1 MSTDRPDAT
10 GLRNA
15 GKALEDSFFAREN
28 ERLLKKLRE
37 THEFMERRQ
46 ALKEAINLDE
56 DEVIDALLKLDV
68 KPETVAALSVVP
80 LVQVAWADGK
90 IQPEERQ
97 AILEA
102 AEERGIVIGTPCHDL
117 LESWLAARPGPEL
130 MSTWKRYAKELH
142 DNLDP
147 AANDELKFR
156 LIDRARAIAQAS
168 GGIMG
173 ILKVSKEEEAVI
185 NELQHAFE

>member
-1 MSTDRPDAT
+1 MSMDRPDAT

-37 THEFMERRQ
+37 SQEMMERRQ

-80 LVQVAWADGK
+80 LVEVAWADGK
-90 IQPEERQ
+90 IQPEERK
-97 AILEA
+97 AILTA
-102 AEERGIVIGTPCHDL
+102 AEARGITVGTPCHDL
-117 LESWLAARPGPEL
+117 LERWLAHKPGPEL
-130 MSTWKRYAKELH
+130 MDAWKRYAHELH
-142 DNLDP
+142 ENLDP
-147 AANDELKFR
+147 AAAQELKFR
-156 LIDRARAIAQAS
+156 LIDRARGIAQAA

-173 ILKVSKEEEAVI
+173 ILKISKEELAVI
-185 NELQHAFE
+185 DELKQGFE

>member
-46 ALKEAINLDE
+46 ALKEAINLDD

-80 LVQVAWADGK
+80 LVQVAWAYGK
-90 IQPEERQ
+90 VQPEERK

-117 LESWLAARPGPEL
+117 LESWLSSRPGPEL
-130 MSTWKRYAKELH
+130 MDAWKRYARELH
-142 DNLDP
+142 DNLDA
-147 AANDELKFR
+147 AANNELKFR
-156 LIDRARAIAQAS
+156 LIDRARGIAEAS

-173 ILKVSKEEEAVI
+173 MLKVSKEEQAVI
-185 NELQHAFE
+185 DELQHAFE